1 MVIPTHVAQ
10 VSKAS
15 MWSRLEV
22 LGVPGAGA
30 GAGAGRDL
38 LGRETVRV

>member
-30 GAGAGRDL
+30 GAGRDL